1 MKKAD
6 EAWEHPKDMMAA
18 ETRKEYDKRME
29 WWANDKFGM
38 FIHWGIYSVPEG
50 EWKGNKNHAEW
61 IMNTGHIPVET
72 YEKFAA
78 RFNPVKFDADQW
90 VAAAKDA
97 GMKYIVITSKH
108 HDGFCMFDSKFTKYD
123 IMDATPFK
131 RDVLKELTEACHR
144 QGVTMCFYHSIMDWH
159 HPDYTPRRKW
169 EKRSAEGAD
178 YDRYVNH
185 MRKQLA
191 ELICKY
197 HPALIWF
204 DGQWESTWTHEYGKH
219 LYNYLRTLDPEL
231 IINNRVDKGRSG
243 HKGAHDRREYA
254 GDFGTPEQH
263 IPATGM
269 PKGYYWETCMTM
281 NNHWG
286 WNKCDDNFKSTEDLL
301 HKLVDIVSKGGNFL
315 LNVGPKPDGTIPEQS
330 LERMREIGKWMRVN
344 GESIYGT
351 TANMFDPVPWGRS
364 TTKGNTLYLHVFEWP
379 SNGKLELPGLISKP
393 DGAEVLA
400 TGEDVKV
407 KMTASGA
414 TLSLPPKPADPYDTV
429 VKLTFSKPPQVAT
442 APKIKGEKRFAD
454 KTRIVIEKGGSLD
467 ARYTLDGSDP
477 TADSPLYTKPF
488 TIRDTTIVKA
498 RSFKGRRGLAEIAE
512 AKFYKLKMLKS
523 AKPAGK
529 TVKGLNYALYE
540 GAWDNLPDF
549 SKLKPV
555 KKGVCRG
562 FDLLKIKGD
571 RTNNYGIV
579 FEGYI
584 KVPKSG
590 LYEATLSSDDG
601 SKLYID
607 GEPVVDNDGL
617 HANEAKKDRIVLE
630 KGLHRIRVEF
640 FQLGG
645 DIALSLDL
653 KTPSGKT
660 IKATPKNLF
669 RVKK

>member
-1 MKKAD
+1 
-6 EAWEHPKDMMAA
+6 
-18 ETRKEYDKRME
+18 
-29 WWANDKFGM
+29 
-38 FIHWGIYSVPEG
+38 
-50 EWKGNKNHAEW
+50 
-61 IMNTGHIPVET
+61 
-72 YEKFAA
+72 
-78 RFNPVKFDADQW
+78 
-90 VAAAKDA
+90 
-97 GMKYIVITSKH
+97 
-108 HDGFCMFDSKFTKYD
+108 
-123 IMDATPFK
+123 
-131 RDVLKELTEACHR
+131 
-144 QGVTMCFYHSIMDWH
+144 
-159 HPDYTPRRKW
+159 
-169 EKRSAEGAD
+169 
-178 YDRYVNH
+178 
-185 MRKQLA
+185 
-191 ELICKY
+191 
-197 HPALIWF
+197 
-204 DGQWESTWTHEYGKH
+204 
-219 LYNYLRTLDPEL
+219 
-231 IINNRVDKGRSG
+231 
-243 HKGAHDRREYA
+243 
-254 GDFGTPEQH
+254 
-263 IPATGM
+263 
-269 PKGYYWETCMTM
+269 
-281 NNHWG
+281 
-286 WNKCDDNFKSTEDLL
+286 
-301 HKLVDIVSKGGNFL
+301 
-315 LNVGPKPDGTIPEQS
+315 
-330 LERMREIGKWMRVN
+330 
-344 GESIYGT
+344 
-351 TANMFDPVPWGRS
+351 
-364 TTKGNTLYLHVFEWP
+364 
-379 SNGKLELPGLISKP
+379 
-393 DGAEVLA
+393 
-400 TGEDVKV
+400 
-407 KMTASGA
+407 
-414 TLSLPPKPADPYDTV
+414 
-429 VKLTFSKPPQVAT
+429 VAT

-454 KTRIVIEKGGSLD
+454 KTRIVIEKGGNLD